1 MFVPNL
7 SQLVPNPPQF
17 IPNLIPSQTCSACP
31 QNPSFA
37 SWIRPE
43 PVLCILNS
51 SRACPVCPGSVQN
64 LSFVSWIRPEPVL
77 CVLDSSRTRPMRP
90 GFVENLS
97 FVFRARPEPVLCV
110 LDSSTTR
117 SLSPELV
124 QSLSSVSWIRP
135 EPVLCVLNPSK
146 NKPRSQALRRESEGA
161 DTPRQAHFTL
171 CVIAESA
178 SIGGRSLLCTLQ
190 FSVRNGEFVCDALMK
205 RKRGDEFL
213 RQLYNQS
220 DEKAVPWW
228 VNPYRVNSTQVI
240 STLDERAS
248 WDASPYRGSFDEM

>member
-146 NKPRSQALRRESEGA
+146 NKLYVGRLYNSVLRFVSPKVR
-161 DTPRQAHFTL
+161 TL
-171 CVIAESA
+171 LAKPIHPLRHCGICVHWWEEFIVY
-178 SIGGRSLLCTLQ
+178 LQ
-190 FSVRNGEFVCDALMK
+190 FSVRNGELFVMLHHIVDLLMK
-205 RKRGDEFL
+205 CEF
-213 RQLYNQS
+213 YSANI
-220 DEKAVPWW
+220 
-228 VNPYRVNSTQVI
+228 YI
-240 STLDERAS
+240 LDSVLFTTFRT
-248 WDASPYRGSFDEM
+248 